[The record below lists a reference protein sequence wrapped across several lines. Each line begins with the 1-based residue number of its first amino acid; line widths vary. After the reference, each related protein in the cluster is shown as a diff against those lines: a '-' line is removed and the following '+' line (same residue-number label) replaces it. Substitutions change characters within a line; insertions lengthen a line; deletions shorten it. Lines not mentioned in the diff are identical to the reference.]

1 VFVLLAIFDGMVHKW
16 GVGIFFIFGD
26 SESDEGVLDIIG
38 YRKSDGFCY
47 FVVEMPTPRYFDP
60 SRSIVMV

>member
-1 VFVLLAIFDGMVHKW
+1 MLVLLAIFDGMVHKW
-16 GVGIFFIFGD
+16 GVGVFFVFGD

-47 FVVEMPTPRYFDP
+47 FVVENVDAQVFDP